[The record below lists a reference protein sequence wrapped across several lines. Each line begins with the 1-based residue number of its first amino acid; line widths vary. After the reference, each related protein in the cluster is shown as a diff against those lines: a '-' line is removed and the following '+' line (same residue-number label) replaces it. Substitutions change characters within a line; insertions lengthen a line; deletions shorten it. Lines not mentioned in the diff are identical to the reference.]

1 MLEVPEGLCPVSV
14 ICQFI
19 STAPMT
25 GINRAQAGD
34 YGPLH
39 FPHGIACIET
49 PRLAAAVGKPIPH
62 ANILAAHKKY
72 RTAAALARQTQRAK
86 LKEVQP

>member
-1 MLEVPEGLCPVSV
+1 MFEIPEGLCPISV
-14 ICQFI
+14 ICQFT
-19 STAPMT
+19 SEAPMT
-25 GINRAQAGD
+25 GINRALRHV

-39 FPHGIACIET
+39 YPNGIACIET